1 MLRCMESGKWSLENG
16 IYRNGSNIDTSF
28 SDIQQDNL
36 YLIED
41 SSWWFEYRAA
51 VILKMLNLFLVKE
64 KLLFDLGGGNG
75 YTALRVQEQGYRVA
89 LIEPSLRACANA
101 LKRGVK
107 NIYCGTIDE
116 NSIRD
121 GSVDQM
127 MLLDVL
133 EHISDHK
140 KFMKLLRTKLI
151 LGGRCLVTVPAFP
164 SLWSSEDEEAG
175 HFRRYKRKELEM
187 LAEECGFS
195 VLYCN
200 YFMEFLYLPILLV
213 RVWMERLGLLKKSME
228 RTREEQQRITKA
240 QFEKR
245 TGPVEWVLHFFQ
257 NRELKKIDK
266 DKKIRFGS
274 SLLIV
279 LEKQE

>member
-1 MLRCMESGKWSLENG
+1 M
-16 IYRNGSNIDTSF
+16 
-28 SDIQQDNL
+28 
-36 YLIED
+36 
-41 SSWWFEYRAA
+41 
-51 VILKMLNLFLVKE
+51 
-64 KLLFDLGGGNG
+64 
-75 YTALRVQEQGYRVA
+75 
-89 LIEPSLRACANA
+89 IEPSLRACANA

-257 NRELKKIDK
+257 NRESKKIDK